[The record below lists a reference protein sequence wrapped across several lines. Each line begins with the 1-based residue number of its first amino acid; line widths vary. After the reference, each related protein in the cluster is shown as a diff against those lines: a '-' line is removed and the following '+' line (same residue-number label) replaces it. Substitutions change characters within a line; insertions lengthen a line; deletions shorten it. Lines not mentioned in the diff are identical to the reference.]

1 MQDVAF
7 GTAAS
12 VPPDQILTPFW
23 TFGVIQTLVGVN
35 TVSTSRI

>member
-1 MQDVAF
+1 MVV
-7 GTAAS
+7 T
-12 VPPDQILTPFW
+12 FW